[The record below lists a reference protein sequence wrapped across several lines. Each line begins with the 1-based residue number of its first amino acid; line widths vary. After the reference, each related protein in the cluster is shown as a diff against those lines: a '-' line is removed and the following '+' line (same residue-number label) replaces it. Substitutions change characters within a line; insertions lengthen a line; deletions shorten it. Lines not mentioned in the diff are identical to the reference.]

1 MSWLRPLAADRCGVL
16 GCYRKQKEQISA
28 YRDRRF
34 RGTQEEFEQALRV
47 STTVYVGNLSFY
59 TTEEQIYEVFS
70 KAGEIR
76 RIVMGLDKNTMT
88 PCGFCFVAY
97 YVREDAEDAVK
108 YVSSTIL
115 DDRPIRVDFDW
126 GYEDGRQWGRGRSGG
141 QVRDEYRTDY
151 DPDMCL
157 SRLYPSHLSLPSP
170 SSLCTEGGSSHLAV
184 RHSALHASAGRWA
197 VTLPVLCMPMLAP
210 LLPSLFPS
218 PPLPSLFPSPPLPS
232 LFPSPPLPSLFP
244 SPPLPSLFP
253 SPPLPSLFPSPPLPS
268 LFPSPPLPSLFP
280 SPPLP
285 SLFPSPPLPSLF
297 PSPPLPSLFPSPP
310 LPSLFPSPPL
320 PSLLFPS
327 LPSTPPSSFLLRP
340 SSFPFVLS
348 TLLSLP
354 YCMTRG
360 VRQATAPCHPAV
372 RSFIVPLPSPLSF
385 WGYGKLVQKEIVAIQ
400 QYGAAL
406 VMPGEG
412 GSPLCYGKLVQ
423 KEIAAIQQYGAPL
436 FMPGE
441 GGSPGGMPP
450 SFGHSP
456 SVPRQ
461 PMSHRMQQRLG
472 NQQGPRRA
480 QRYSRDD
487 RQRGGYRG
495 KQLCL

>member
-1 MSWLRPLAADRCGVL
+1 MRAVLSLILPSHLSPTSSLPSIHPGSFPPPFHATPPNPQPILPSTPFPL
-16 GCYRKQKEQISA
+16 
-28 YRDRRF
+28 
-34 RGTQEEFEQALRV
+34 
-47 STTVYVGNLSFY
+47 LS
-59 TTEEQIYEVFS
+59 
-70 KAGEIR
+70 
-76 RIVMGLDKNTMT
+76 L
-88 PCGFCFVAY
+88 Y

-141 QVRDEYRTDY
+141 QSGWQVRDEYRTDY

-157 SRLYPSHLSLPSP
+157 SRLSFASLACIP
-170 SSLCTEGGSSHLAV
+170 LTLMGGGGVEGKSG
-184 RHSALHASAGRWA
+184 
-197 VTLPVLCMPMLAP
+197 TN
-210 LLPSLFPS
+210 
-218 PPLPSLFPSPPLPS
+218 
-232 LFPSPPLPSLFP
+232 
-244 SPPLPSLFP
+244 
-253 SPPLPSLFPSPPLPS
+253 
-268 LFPSPPLPSLFP
+268 
-280 SPPLP
+280 
-285 SLFPSPPLPSLF
+285 
-297 PSPPLPSLFPSPP
+297 
-310 LPSLFPSPPL
+310 
-320 PSLLFPS
+320 
-327 LPSTPPSSFLLRP
+327 
-340 SSFPFVLS
+340 
-348 TLLSLP
+348 
-354 YCMTRG
+354 
-360 VRQATAPCHPAV
+360 TAPIMTQICASLASIRHI
-372 RSFIVPLPSPLSF
+372 SPSPLPRLYGGRGQSGWQVRDEYRTDYDPDMCLSRLSF
-385 WGYGKLVQKEIVAIQ
+385 ASLACIPLTLMGGGGVEGNYGMPVKVGGAGEEWRARGYGKLVQKEIVAIQ
-400 QYGAAL
+400 QYGAPL

-412 GSPLCYGKLVQ
+412 GRGYGKLVQ

-456 SVPRQ
+456 SVPHQ

>member
-1 MSWLRPLAADRCGVL
+1 MKCFSRQGFVSILYPASLRLDLFAHPSPPSDPSPVL
-16 GCYRKQKEQISA
+16 NPHLNFQLQGISFENDAKEQISA

-34 RGTQEEFEQALRV
+34 RGTQEEFEQALKA

-141 QVRDEYRTDY
+141 QGVPEGEGGLRGGGGGRGGRGRSGGHVRGGGGGVEGKSGGAGEEYRTDY
-151 DPDMCL
+151 DPDM
-157 SRLYPSHLSLPSP
+157 
-170 SSLCTEGGSSHLAV
+170 
-184 RHSALHASAGRWA
+184 
-197 VTLPVLCMPMLAP
+197 
-210 LLPSLFPS
+210 
-218 PPLPSLFPSPPLPS
+218 
-232 LFPSPPLPSLFP
+232 
-244 SPPLPSLFP
+244 
-253 SPPLPSLFPSPPLPS
+253 
-268 LFPSPPLPSLFP
+268 
-280 SPPLP
+280 
-285 SLFPSPPLPSLF
+285 
-297 PSPPLPSLFPSPP
+297 
-310 LPSLFPSPPL
+310 
-320 PSLLFPS
+320 
-327 LPSTPPSSFLLRP
+327 
-340 SSFPFVLS
+340 
-348 TLLSLP
+348 
-354 YCMTRG
+354 G
-360 VRQATAPCHPAV
+360 VRQAG
-372 RSFIVPLPSPLSF
+372 
-385 WGYGKLVQKEIVAIQ
+385 GYGKLVQKEI
-400 QYGAAL
+400 
-406 VMPGEG
+406 
-412 GSPLCYGKLVQ
+412 S
-423 KEIAAIQQYGAPL
+423 AIQQYGAPL

-487 RQRGGYRG
+487 RQKGGYRDG
-495 KQLCL
+495 GGGGGGGMRKRGRDDDEQMEEAGREGRGGREEGGERRGGGRDGGGRARFRERGDDSDDEGDKA